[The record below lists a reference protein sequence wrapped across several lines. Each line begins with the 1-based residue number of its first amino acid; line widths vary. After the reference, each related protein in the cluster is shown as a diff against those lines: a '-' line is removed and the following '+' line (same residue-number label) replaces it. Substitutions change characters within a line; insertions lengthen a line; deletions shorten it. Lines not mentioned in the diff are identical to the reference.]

1 MKAKAISVGFVNG
14 SLVQP
19 GQEFEVPDGAKG
31 SWFVPVGEFKAQPKP
46 KPKVQPQTLSEM
58 AKGSVADGA
67 GLA

>member
-1 MKAKAISVGFVNG
+1 MRAKAISVGFISG

-31 SWFVPVGEFKAQPKP
+31 SWFVPVNEFKAAPKP
-46 KPKVQPQTLSEM
+46 KQKVQPQTLSEM
-58 AKGSVADGA
+58 AKGPVNDGA